1 MSNEG
6 SNHPGYNTESDEIS
20 LREIILQVQEYFVY
34 IFRNWKVLLYF
45 IVPLF
50 FYLTYLAF
58 VTPKKYTGELS
69 FMVNEDEGSQL
80 GGVADVLESIGLAG
94 GTTNSEYNLD
104 KILELAKSRRILSI
118 ALMKKG
124 MVNDEED
131 YYANHIIKNY
141 ELHKKWKRDKPKLVD
156 FYFTRDSIPSFNR
169 LENSA
174 MKYIIGMLLG
184 KQNDPP
190 ILTTAVLENS
200 GIMSMEM
207 VSVSEQ
213 LSVQLLNT
221 IFRELSEFY
230 IRQSTEKQRDIY
242 EKVHQET
249 DSLRMALLSKEY
261 ELASFNDK
269 NQGLITQRAQV
280 RKDQLSREVF
290 LLNTMYSEAA
300 SNEEVAKFTLKKK
313 TPFIQAID
321 TPTVPLKL
329 TKPSLAKNTLLAV
342 VLGLIFGGLFLAG
355 RKLYLDAM
363 KRGTFSEEASVQ

>member
-1 MSNEG
+1 MSIEG
-6 SNHPGYNTESDEIS
+6 SNHPGYNNETDEIS
-20 LREIILQVQEYFVY
+20 LREIILQVQEYFMY
-34 IFRNWKVLLYF
+34 IFRNWKVLVYF

-80 GGVADVLESIGLAG
+80 GGVAEVLESIGLAG

-124 MVNDEED
+124 IVNDEED

-141 ELHKKWKRDKPKLVD
+141 ELHKNWKRDKPNLVD

-184 KQNDPP
+184 QQKDPP
-190 ILTTAVLENS
+190 ILSTAVLENS

-207 VSVSEQ
+207 VSVNEQ
-213 LSVQLLNT
+213 LSVQLLNI

-249 DSLRMALLSKEY
+249 DSLRMALISKEY
-261 ELASFNDK
+261 ELATFNDRH
-269 NQGLITQRAQV
+269 QGLITQRAQV
-280 RKDQLSREVF
+280 KKDQLSREVF

-313 TPFIQAID
+313 TPFIQAFD

-329 TKPSLAKNTLLAV
+329 TKPSLAKNTLLALI
-342 VLGLIFGGLFLAG
+342 LGVIFGGLFLAG
-355 RKLYLDAM
+355 RKFYLDAM
-363 KRGTFSEEASVQ
+363 ERETVSEEVPA